1 MWVSGQ
7 AMLFLFNDVVFD
19 IGDPRENALGSGVE
33 HGFSEIALIN
43 MRIGRVIKL
52 VREAMFDKHYLPRT
66 NKEVASFLAA
76 MVAWKTDEANAL
88 LAVTPKGAAD
98 ASAVQV
104 RLASVS
110 LVAMTQL
117 NELQGAGRLS
127 SHVANLSVWR
137 HAPQRMQA

>member
-1 MWVSGQ
+1 
-7 AMLFLFNDVVFD
+7 MLFLFNDVVFD
-19 IGDPRENALGSGVE
+19 LGDARDTAKAAGLS
-33 HGFSEIALIN
+33 HGFSETALIN

-52 VREAMFDKHYLPRT
+52 VREAMFDEPYLPRT
-66 NKEVASFLAA
+66 NAEVAQFLAA

-88 LAVTPKGAAD
+88 LAVTPKGAVD

-117 NELQGAGRLS
+117 LELQGAGRLS

-137 HAPQRMQA
+137 HAPQRLQA

>member
-1 MWVSGQ
+1 
-7 AMLFLFNDVVFD
+7 MLFLFNDVVVD
-19 IGDPRENALGSGVE
+19 LGDPRETALEAGLP
-33 HGFSEIALIN
+33 HGFSETKLLS

-52 VREAMFDKHYLPRT
+52 VREAMFDEHYLPRT
-66 NKEVASFLAA
+66 NTEVAAFLAS

-98 ASAVQV
+98 ASMVQV

-110 LVAMTQL
+110 LVAMSQL
-117 NELQGAGRLS
+117 EELQRAGKLS

>member
-1 MWVSGQ
+1 
-7 AMLFLFNDVVFD
+7 MLFLFNDVVYD
-19 IGDPRENALGSGVE
+19 LGDARETARAAGLSN
-33 HGFSEIALIN
+33 GFSEAALVN
-43 MRIGRVIKL
+43 MRIARVIKL
-52 VREAMFDKHYLPRT
+52 VREATFDEHYLPRT
-66 NKEVASFLAA
+66 NPEIATFLAS

-88 LAVTPKGAAD
+88 LAVTPKGAVD
-98 ASAVQV
+98 ASMVQV

-117 NELQGAGRLS
+117 YELQGAGRLS

>member
-1 MWVSGQ
+1 
-7 AMLFLFNDVVFD
+7 MLFLFNDVVFD
-19 IGDPRENALGSGVE
+19 LGDARETAKSAGLSN
-33 HGFSEIALIN
+33 GFSEPALIN

-52 VREAMFDKHYLPRT
+52 VREAMFDEHYLPRT
-66 NKEVASFLAA
+66 NTEVATFLAA

-88 LAVTPKGAAD
+88 LAVTPKGATD
-98 ASAVQV
+98 ATMVQV

-117 NELQGAGRLS
+117 YELQGAGRLS

>member
-1 MWVSGQ
+1 
-7 AMLFLFNDVVFD
+7 MLFLFNDVVFD
-19 IGDPRENALGSGVE
+19 IGDPRETALGSGVE
-33 HGFSEIALIN
+33 HGFSETSLLT
-43 MRIGRVIKL
+43 MRVGRVIKL
-52 VREAMFDKHYLPRT
+52 VREAIWEEHYLHRS
-66 NKEVASFLAA
+66 NQEVAEFLSA

-88 LAVTPKGAAD
+88 LAVSPKTAFD
-98 ASAVQV
+98 ATGVQV

-117 NELQGAGRLS
+117 QQLQEGGKLS